1 MKKLVSAKANWLKK
15 ELAYFGSTAV
25 ICLYLVIPSN
35 VYAEEAWKKAGF
47 DKRPLEEDFMRNLFF
62 VVAFLAIIAIIY
74 ITIFIIL
81 RNRSKH

>member
-1 MKKLVSAKANWLKK
+1 MKKLVSTKANWLKK

-25 ICLYLVIPSN
+25 ICLYLAIPSN
-35 VYAEEAWKKAGF
+35 VYAEEAWKKAGIE
-47 DKRPLEEDFMRNLFF
+47 KRPLDEDFMR